1 MLAIY
6 REKKVLEDILIIFCF
21 SLICLVWF
29 KDGYL
34 INNVDL
40 SWPVEY
46 DRNLIERFSVWQEQ
60 RGGGGG
66 LWNNH
71 PWRTVCISNLHIFA
85 IQFWF
90 YRYAENRICFNKF
103 YSWIIHL
110 LFLKNSMG

>member
-66 LWNNH
+66 FG
-71 PWRTVCISNLHIFA
+71 TIFPGA
-85 IQFWF
+85 P
-90 YRYAENRICFNKF
+90 YA
-103 YSWIIHL
+103 
-110 LFLKNSMG
+110 FLI